1 MAANKIAKLPLR
13 SVLRPLRALR
23 HQSWPP
29 STAIPPKLDSSQPVE
44 EENSPY
50 YHPSCFYPARIGQVL
65 HDRYQIVSKLGYGS
79 RATVWLAKDLYQW
92 RWFHERYVAVK
103 ISSNSDTRKV
113 AGDAE
118 VDILRHISTANPGH
132 VGWHFVRQLR
142 DSFQLEGTAPGRPHA
157 CLVFD
162 PLRESLGRY
171 CRRWNTGAMP
181 PEFFR
186 IVLQMIL
193 QALDYLHTECHII
206 HADLKPDNIMVKL
219 EDRGLLSLSAK
230 EEYINPLPQ
239 KQCEDGRIIYRSR
252 RNYGPLKKITG
263 LIEIMDFDLS
273 VRGDGPVAHDG
284 CIQAE
289 VYRAPE
295 VVLDKGYSYSA
306 DIWSLGVM
314 LTRPKL
320 WDFLEGR
327 TLFDAVDPFKVP
339 EYDDEKH
346 LAYITALLG
355 PAPKDLLD
363 QGKRTSMFYNPSGN
377 LHTPSLIPT
386 DFSFE
391 STVSMMSGERKRR
404 FISFVRRMVKWKPE
418 DRSTAKELLSDPWLH
433 EDFPE
438 E

>member
-206 HADLKPDNIMVKL
+206 HA
-219 EDRGLLSLSAK
+219 
-230 EEYINPLPQ
+230 
-239 KQCEDGRIIYRSR
+239 
-252 RNYGPLKKITG
+252 
-263 LIEIMDFDLS
+263 

-314 LTRPKL
+314 L